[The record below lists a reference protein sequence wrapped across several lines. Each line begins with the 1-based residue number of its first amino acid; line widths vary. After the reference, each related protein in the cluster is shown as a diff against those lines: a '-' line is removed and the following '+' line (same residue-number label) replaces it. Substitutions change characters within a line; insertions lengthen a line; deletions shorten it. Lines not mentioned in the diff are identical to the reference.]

1 MSKSEIAAAMDDL
14 LAINMQAVVPT
25 ALRSPPTRIKYSPN
39 RLRELTALMSRATSI
54 RTPLPMLGV
63 PHIDDLSD
71 KQRAKRTK
79 FEALFLECLSRG
91 SICSTKLK
99 VEYHRKSG
107 SAKTD
112 LRPNSKS
119 VRMLTRLLR
128 QDDCTMNPDLTWS
141 RHEVMAALK
150 QRQLSITGLETKS
163 RFARR
168 INLQA
173 ADERRAFRFMDLP
186 KEVRMLIYEDAVL
199 KEEDWVVQCSPKPAL
214 LSVSRQVQ
222 QEASAAFFRVNR
234 FQLRICGQG
243 LFDMPLSLSDHTPS
257 SLGLYRAELQWFTVM
272 GADNL
277 AKVRHLSFISRFSLV
292 SLGQKTELDLLCL
305 KAATC
310 PTVVGTACSCGKG
323 CGFRTRL
330 YLGEEV
336 ASQYKQLENAKSIEY
351 VFISPEMTQDAIRQ
365 IESLKM
371 RIANLQEAMEK
382 FGRLCG
388 THKRVKPSAEGL
400 VLLARAV
407 YLECSD

>member
-14 LAINMQAVVPT
+14 LAIPMRPVVPT
-25 ALRSPPTRIKYSPN
+25 ALRSPPIRIKYSPN
-39 RLRELTALMSRATSI
+39 RLQELTALMSRATSI
-54 RTPLPMLGV
+54 RIPLPMLGV

-71 KQRAKRTK
+71 KQRVKRTK
-79 FEALFLECLSRG
+79 FETLFLECLSRD

-99 VEYHRKSG
+99 MEHNKSG

-112 LRPNSKS
+112 LRPNPKS

-128 QDDCTMNPDLTWS
+128 QDDCTMNPHLTWS

-163 RFARR
+163 RFACR

-173 ADERRAFRFMDLP
+173 ADERRTFRFMDLP

-199 KEEDWVVQCSPKPAL
+199 KEVDWVVQGSPKPAL
-214 LSVSRQVQ
+214 LSVSRQAQ

-243 LFDMPLSLSDHTPS
+243 LSDMPLSLSDHIPP
-257 SLGLYRAELQWFTVM
+257 SLGLYKAELQWFTVM
-272 GADNL
+272 GANNL
-277 AKVRHLSFISRFSLV
+277 AKVRHLSFISRFSLTR
-292 SLGQKTELDLLCL
+292 LGQKTELDLLCL

-310 PTVVGTACSCGKG
+310 PTIVGTACSCGKG

-351 VFISPEMTQDAIRQ
+351 VFMSPEMTQDAIRQ

-371 RIANLQEAMEK
+371 RIANLQEAMEE

>member
-39 RLRELTALMSRATSI
+39 RLQELTALMSRATSI

-71 KQRAKRTK
+71 KQRAKSTK
-79 FEALFLECLSRG
+79 FETLFLECLSRG

-128 QDDCTMNPDLTWS
+128 QDDCTMNPYLTWS

-186 KEVRMLIYEDAVL
+186 KEVRILIYEDAVL
-199 KEEDWVVQCSPKPAL
+199 KEVDWVVQGSPKPAL
-214 LSVSRQVQ
+214 LS
-222 QEASAAFFRVNR
+222 
-234 FQLRICGQG
+234 LRICGQG

-257 SLGLYRAELQWFTVM
+257 SLGLYKAELQWFTVM